1 MDSCNGTH
9 RPRLKRNRLLG
20 ADSARY
26 LLGAAFGAA
35 VFASVQFAV
44 NHRSEIEVA
53 PVSVDVGAV
62 HLSPES
68 QLAMRLS
75 DGYNFSRKMAEN
87 AVSPGKDALAY
98 VEYQGR
104 SASSRSL
111 NLLKEDGQAG
121 WFAGRTLSKDMAF
134 SPDAPSGLG
143 NAVGASS
150 AAGRTT

>member
-53 PVSVDVGAV
+53 RASVDVGAV
-62 HLSPES
+62 HLSPEA

-87 AVSPGKDALAY
+87 AVSPGKDALVY

-104 SASSRSL
+104 SVWSCEVRVGYQASAFSKATAQAETPERACAKSILSL
-111 NLLKEDGQAG
+111 NKDGA
-121 WFAGRTLSKDMAF
+121 L
-134 SPDAPSGLG
+134 
-143 NAVGASS
+143 
-150 AAGRTT
+150 